1 MIFGYMRISTQK
13 ASQTTDR
20 QKDTLQKYSTDNDF
34 KFDEIIEERISGTI
48 KADNRPE
55 YSKLKEKLRKD
66 DILVITD
73 LDRLGRNADDVIM
86 ELKQL
91 KLQGV
96 KVVALDMPYMC
107 DWNKANDSSIYDMVI
122 DIVITIKAH
131 MAQQER
137 EKTVARINQGISAM
151 PVIEGKKVSTKT
163 GNAIGRPTSDVPQEF
178 IKEYK
183 KYKNGEYGKMSATN
197 FAKMLGIGRSTM
209 YKYQGIIEKEV
220 IDVELINEYKNIITE
235 LEILFKKNEFDK
247 IKYDKLNEA
256 HNKVVNYRS
265 KSMEKVTSQLNID
278 NPLKSKGKLIL
289 NEEVESLINRAIKLM
304 DLYVNRFK

>member
-20 QKDTLQKYSTDNDF
+20 QKDTLEKYAKDNSF
-34 KFDEIIEERISGTI
+34 KFDEMVEERISGTI

-55 YSKLKEKLRKD
+55 YSKLKEKLRRD

-96 KVVALDMPYMC
+96 KVVALDMPYMS
-107 DWNKANDSSIYDMVI
+107 DWNKANDNSIYDMVI

-137 EKTVARINQGISAM
+137 EKTVARINQGIEAM
-151 PVIEGKKVSTKT
+151 PINKDGKKVSSKT
-163 GNAIGRPTSDVPQEF
+163 GNAIGRPMAEVPEEF

-183 KYKNGEYGKMSATN
+183 KLKNGDYGKMSATN
-197 FAKMLGIGRSTM
+197 FAKMLGIGRSTF
-209 YKYQGIIEKEV
+209 YKYVNQ
-220 IDVELINEYKNIITE
+220 
-235 LEILFKKNEFDK
+235 LE
-247 IKYDKLNEA
+247 
-256 HNKVVNYRS
+256 S
-265 KSMEKVTSQLNID
+265 
-278 NPLKSKGKLIL
+278 
-289 NEEVESLINRAIKLM
+289 
-304 DLYVNRFK
+304 